1 MSAGSG
7 RPERL
12 LGLLAEYHDREE
24 LVRAAE
30 QVRDAGYRRFDAYT
44 PYPIEELAHIVGA
57 RHSALPGLV
66 FVGGLIGGV
75 AGFALCYWSS
85 VVAYP
90 MNIGGRPFNSW
101 PAFIIP
107 TFETTI
113 LFAAFTAVLGM
124 LALNGLPRPHHPVF
138 NVPRFALASR
148 DSYFLYV
155 EARDAR
161 FDLRVTR
168 ELLARLG
175 AVEVSDVAD

>member
-1 MSAGSG
+1 MSASTG
-7 RPERL
+7 RNVRL
-12 LGLLAEYHDREE
+12 RGLLAEYHDSTG
-24 LVRAAE
+24 LLHAAQ

-44 PYPIEELAHIVGA
+44 PYPIEELAHILGA
-57 RHSALPGLV
+57 HHSKLPGLV
-66 FVGGLIGGV
+66 FVGGVVGAV
-75 AGFALCYWSS
+75 AGFALCYWTS

-155 EARDAR
+155 ESRDAR
-161 FDLRVTR
+161 FDLRATR

-175 AVEVSDVAD
+175 AVEVSDVVD